1 MKTKAM
7 IKSLQSALEKKKGAK
22 KKGALESVLKNLK
35 KKQSKLKEKIADSKS
50 DKEKK
55 VLSAK
60 LKVNRAHRKKGE
72 KALAKLD
79 D

>member
-1 MKTKAM
+1 MKTKAT
-7 IKSLQSALEKKKGAK
+7 IKSLQNALKKKKGAK
-22 KKGALESVLKNLK
+22 KKSALESVLRNLK
-35 KKQSKLKEKIADSKS
+35 NKQSRLKEKIADAKS

-55 VLSAK
+55 TLNAK